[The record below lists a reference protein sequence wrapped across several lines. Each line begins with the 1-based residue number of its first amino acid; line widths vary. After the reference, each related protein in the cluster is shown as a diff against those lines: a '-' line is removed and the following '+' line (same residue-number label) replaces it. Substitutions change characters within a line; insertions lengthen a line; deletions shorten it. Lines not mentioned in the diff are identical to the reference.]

1 MPMIQMAKNQYPVF
15 RILINILSIVYIIVK
30 FTVHIVQS
38 TIILV
43 LLSDK
48 L

>member
-30 FTVHIVQS
+30 FSAHIVH
-38 TIILV
+38 TRLTRF
-43 LLSDK
+43 K
-48 L
+48 KCH